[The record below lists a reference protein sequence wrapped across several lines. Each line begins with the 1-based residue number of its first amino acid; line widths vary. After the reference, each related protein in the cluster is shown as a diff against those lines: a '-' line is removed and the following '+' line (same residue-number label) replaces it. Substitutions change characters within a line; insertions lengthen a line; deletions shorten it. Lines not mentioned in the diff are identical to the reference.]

1 MLKEQKDESA
11 RIFNEASSMREKNW
25 KQLECPSS
33 VGLIK

>member
-1 MLKEQKDESA
+1 MLKEQKDE

-25 KQLECPSS
+25 KQLKCPSS